1 MTAGTVAGSTPT
13 GVSTPEIGAGKFRQ
27 VLGQYPTGV
36 VVVTALGPD
45 GTALGMTVGTFSAV
59 SLDPPLVAFMP
70 QKTSSS
76 WAAIRAAGDRF
87 CANIIGEQQENVC
100 RQVATRKVDKLDGI
114 PWRLSDAGTPVIE
127 GTVAYVDCVI
137 VAVHDA
143 GDHEIVI
150 GRVLDLDVVSQ
161 ANPLLFFR
169 GGYGS
174 FLPGSLAAG
183 DADLF
188 EQLRLVDLARPHM
201 ERLAASCDTEVTA
214 ISLVRDELVLTA
226 AAGHAKT
233 AQAPTRVGQRVPFMP
248 PLGGVFAAWGSEQLQ
263 EKWIGRLG
271 AEVTPAELERHRSA
285 PERIRARG
293 YSIALGHTRG
303 ERLESLSTRM
313 NLRDPAVS
321 AETLHRGIREV
332 SDAYNTGT
340 LSDTE
345 EHELRSLSA
354 PVFGADGRVVFT
366 LTLWGP
372 PGTVPRAEIDEL
384 AQRLI
389 GTAAAATTAV
399 GGVFPRALFPTIPI
413 IPTGAAPEATAPA
426 TAAETAG

>member
-1 MTAGTVAGSTPT
+1 MSTGTVASSTKT
-13 GVSTPEIGAGKFRQ
+13 GVPTSSIAAGKFRQ
-27 VLGQYPTGV
+27 VLGQYPSGV
-36 VVVTALGPD
+36 VVVTAVAAD
-45 GTALGMTVGTFSAV
+45 GTALGMTVGTFSSV

-76 WAAIRAAGDRF
+76 WAAIRAAGNRF
-87 CANIIGEQQENVC
+87 CANILGEEQENVC

-114 PWRLSDAGTPVIE
+114 PWRPSAGGTPVIE
-127 GTVAYVDCVI
+127 GTVAYVDCEI

-150 GRVLDLDVVSQ
+150 GQVLDLDVVSQ
-161 ANPLLFFR
+161 TNPLLFFR

-201 ERLAASCDTEVTA
+201 ECLAAACDSEVTA

-248 PLGGVFAAWGSEQLQ
+248 PLGAVFAAWGSKQLQ
-263 EKWIGRLG
+263 ERWVNRPGPE
-271 AEVTPAELERHRSA
+271 ATPSELASHRQALDRVRS
-285 PERIRARG
+285 RG
-293 YSIALGHTRG
+293 YSIALGHNRG
-303 ERLESLSTRM
+303 ERLESLSTRL
-313 NLRDPAVS
+313 NLRDPDVS
-321 AETLHRGIREV
+321 AEILQRGIREV
-332 SDAYNTGT
+332 SEGYNIGT
-340 LSDTE
+340 LSATD

-354 PVFGADGRVVFT
+354 PVFGADGRVVLS

-372 PGTVPRAEIDEL
+372 PGNVSAAEIDQL
-384 AQRLI
+384 AQKLI
-389 GTAAAATTAV
+389 GTAAAATAAV
-399 GGVFPRALFPTIPI
+399 GGTAPHPLLAPTSMGAPSSSDALTAG
-413 IPTGAAPEATAPA
+413 TATA
-426 TAAETAG
+426 

>member
-1 MTAGTVAGSTPT
+1 MTADTVA
-13 GVSTPEIGAGKFRQ
+13 AKFRQ

-36 VVVTALGPD
+36 VVVTAQGTD
-45 GTALGMTVGTFSAV
+45 GTPIGMTVGTFSSV

-70 QKTSSS
+70 QKSSSS
-76 WAAIRAAGDRF
+76 WASIRAAGDHF
-87 CANIIGEQQENVC
+87 CANIIGEEQEDVC

-114 PWRLSDAGTPVIE
+114 RWRLSDHNTPIIE
-127 GTVAYVDCVI
+127 DTVAYIDCVI

-161 ANPLLFFR
+161 TNPLLFFR

-174 FLPGSLAAG
+174 FIPRSLAAG
-183 DADLF
+183 GADLY

-201 ERLAASCDTEVTA
+201 EWLAGTCDTEVTA

-226 AAGHAKT
+226 AAGRAQT

-248 PLGGVFAAWGSEQLQ
+248 PLGGVFAAWGDDSLRETWL
-263 EKWIGRLG
+263 GRLG
-271 AEVTPAELERHRSA
+271 PDATPEQIDAQRGA
-285 PERIRARG
+285 PDRIRACG

-303 ERLESLSTRM
+303 ERLESLSTRV
-313 NLRDPAVS
+313 NLKEPGVS
-321 AETLHRGIREV
+321 AEALKTVIREV
-332 SDAYNTGT
+332 TGGYNAEDV
-340 LSDTE
+340 SDTE
-345 EHELRSLSA
+345 QHELRSLSA
-354 PVFGADGRVVFT
+354 PVFGPDGRVVLT

-372 PGTVPRAEIDEL
+372 PGTIPKTRIDEL
-384 AQRLI
+384 AQLLI

-399 GGVFPRALFPTIPI
+399 GGAVPRARF
-413 IPTGAAPEATAPA
+413 AA
-426 TAAETAG
+426 AAL

>member
-1 MTAGTVAGSTPT
+1 MTTGTVASSTET
-13 GVSTPEIGAGKFRQ
+13 GVSAPDIAAGKLRQ

-36 VVVTALGPD
+36 VVVTAVGAD
-45 GTALGMTVGTFSAV
+45 GTALGMTVGTFSSV

-76 WAAIRAAGDRF
+76 WAAIRAAGGRF
-87 CANIIGEQQENVC
+87 CANIISEQQENVC

-114 PWRLSDAGTPVIE
+114 PWRLTDGGTPVIE

-201 ERLAASCDTEVTA
+201 ECLATGCDSEVTA

-233 AQAPTRVGQRVPFMP
+233 ALAPTRVGQRVPFMP
-248 PLGGVFAAWGSEQLQ
+248 PLGGVFAAWGNEQLQ
-263 EKWIGRLG
+263 ERWLSRLG
-271 AEVTPAELERHRSA
+271 ADATPSELAGHRQALERV
-285 PERIRARG
+285 RARG
-293 YSIALGHTRG
+293 CSIALGHNRG

-321 AETLHRGIREV
+321 AETLQRGIREV
-332 SDAYNTGT
+332 SAGYNIGT
-340 LSDTE
+340 LANSE

-354 PVFGADGRVVFT
+354 PVFGADGRVVLT

-372 PGTVPRAEIDEL
+372 PGTVSTAHIDEL

-389 GTAAAATTAV
+389 GTAAAATAAV
-399 GGVFPRALFPTIPI
+399 GGAVPHAIFPPLATRATSQTSSPDT
-413 IPTGAAPEATAPA
+413 TGEAAV
-426 TAAETAG
+426 

>member
-1 MTAGTVAGSTPT
+1 MMTGTVASSTET
-13 GVSTPEIGAGKFRQ
+13 GVPTPDIATGKFRQ

-36 VVVTALGPD
+36 VVVTAVDAD
-45 GTALGMTVGTFSAV
+45 GTALGMTVGTFSSV

-76 WAAIRAAGDRF
+76 WAAIRAAGGRF
-87 CANIIGEQQENVC
+87 CANIIGEEQENVC

-114 PWRLSDAGTPVIE
+114 PWRLSAGGSPVIE
-127 GTVAYVDCVI
+127 GTVGYVDCI
-137 VAVHDA
+137 MDAVHDA

-161 ANPLLFFR
+161 TNPLLFFR

-201 ERLAASCDTEVTA
+201 ECLANGCDSEVTA

-233 AQAPTRVGQRVPFMP
+233 NLAPTRVGQRVPFMP
-248 PLGGVFAAWGSEQLQ
+248 PLGGVFAAWGSAQLQ
-263 EKWIGRLG
+263 ERWISRLG
-271 AEVTPAELERHRSA
+271 AEATPSELAGHRQA
-285 PERIRARG
+285 LDRVRARG
-293 YSIALGHTRG
+293 CSIALGHNRG
-303 ERLESLSTRM
+303 ELLESLSTRM

-321 AETLHRGIREV
+321 AETLQRGIRDV
-332 SDAYNTGT
+332 SDGYNIGT
-340 LSDTE
+340 IADSE
-345 EHELRSLSA
+345 AHELRSLSA
-354 PVFGADGRVVFT
+354 PVFGPDGRVVLS

-372 PGTVPRAEIDEL
+372 PGTVSAAYIDEL
-384 AQRLI
+384 SQRLI
-389 GTAAAATTAV
+389 DTAAAATAAV
-399 GGVFPRALFPTIPI
+399 GGAIPGSRFL
-413 IPTGAAPEATAPA
+413 PHASEATPEGG
-426 TAAETAG
+426 TPVTSGQAAG

>member
-1 MTAGTVAGSTPT
+1 MGNDMTAGAVAG
-13 GVSTPEIGAGKFRQ
+13 KYRQ

-36 VVVTALGPD
+36 VVVTAMSAD
-45 GTALGMTVGTFSAV
+45 GTPLGMTVGTFSSV

-76 WAAIRAAGDRF
+76 WAAIRDAGDHF
-87 CANIIGEQQENVC
+87 CANILGDQQEEIC
-100 RQVATRKVDKLDGI
+100 RQVATRKTDKLDGI
-114 PWRLSDAGTPVIE
+114 PWRLSEGGVPIIE
-127 GTVAYVDCVI
+127 GSVAYIDCVT

-150 GRVLDLDVVSQ
+150 GEVTDLDVVSQ

-174 FLPGSLAAG
+174 FLPQSLAAG

-201 ERLAASCDTEVTA
+201 EDLARRCDTEVTA

-226 AAGHAKT
+226 AAGRAKT

-248 PLGGVFAAWGSEQLQ
+248 PLGGVFAAWGGDALRN
-263 EKWIGRLG
+263 KWISRLG
-271 AEVTPAELERHRSA
+271 PEVPAEQVEAQRQI
-285 PERIRARG
+285 PQRIQEQG
-293 YSIALGHTRG
+293 FSIAIGHSNG
-303 ERLESLSTRM
+303 ERLESVSTRV

-321 AETLHRGIREV
+321 TDTLREAIRQ
-332 SDAYNTGT
+332 ATAGYNPGE
-340 LSDTE
+340 LSAAD

-354 PVFGADGRVVFT
+354 PVFGPDGRVALT

-372 PGTVPRAEIDEL
+372 PGRVSTEQIDGY
-384 AQRLI
+384 AQQLI
-389 GTAAAATTAV
+389 GTAAAATVAIGGFV
-399 GGVFPRALFPTIPI
+399 GSTQFERVDA
-413 IPTGAAPEATAPA
+413 
-426 TAAETAG
+426 

>member
-1 MTAGTVAGSTPT
+1 MVRNDMTAGTVAGPTAT
-13 GVSTPEIGAGKFRQ
+13 GVGAPTAGRDATEDIPAGKYRQ

-36 VVVTALGPD
+36 VVVTALDSD
-45 GTALGMTVGTFSAV
+45 GIAIGMTVGTFSSV

-70 QKTSSS
+70 QKSSSS
-76 WAAIRAAGDRF
+76 WAAIRRSGSRF

-100 RQVATRKVDKLDGI
+100 RQVATRKVDKLNGI

-127 GTVAYVDCVI
+127 GAVAYVDCEI

-143 GDHEIVI
+143 GDHEIVV

-201 ERLAASCDTEVTA
+201 ESLATRCDSEVTA

-248 PLGGVFAAWGSEQLQ
+248 PLGGVFAAWGSEQVQ
-263 EKWIGRLG
+263 ERWISRLG
-271 AEVTPAELERHRSA
+271 ADATPSELERHRTA
-285 PERIRARG
+285 PERIRTRG
-293 YSIALGHTRG
+293 YSIAIGHTRG
-303 ERLESLSTRM
+303 ERLESLSTRI
-313 NLRDPAVS
+313 NLRDPEVS
-321 AETLHRGIREV
+321 AEILHRGIREV
-332 SDAYNTGT
+332 SDGYNAGT
-340 LSDTE
+340 LSNTE

-354 PVFGADGRVVFT
+354 PVFGADGRVVLT

-372 PGTVPRAEIDEL
+372 PGTVSTAEIDEL
-384 AQRLI
+384 ASRLI
-389 GTAAAATTAV
+389 RTAEAATTAV
-399 GGVFPRALFPTIPI
+399 GGTFPPAL
-413 IPTGAAPEATAPA
+413 GE
-426 TAAETAG
+426 AAE